1 MVLKMIVIAYA
12 QSHADWYQCF
22 RSVKGNDKK
31 DENEIIVFCFAN
43 LKMKIIQGFLCVF
56 LIGEFQ
62 NTHLT

>member
-31 DENEIIVFCFAN
+31 DGNPAMAVTAFS
-43 LKMKIIQGFLCVF
+43 
-56 LIGEFQ
+56 
-62 NTHLT
+62 